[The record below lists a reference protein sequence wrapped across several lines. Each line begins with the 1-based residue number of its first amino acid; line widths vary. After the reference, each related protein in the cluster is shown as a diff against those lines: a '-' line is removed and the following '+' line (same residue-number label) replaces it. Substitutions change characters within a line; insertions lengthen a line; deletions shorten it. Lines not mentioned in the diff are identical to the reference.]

1 MEVTQTT
8 VILSLMV
15 KKNPRPGL
23 ISLPSHASLPESAHG
38 AGGGTA
44 GERALGLELGTQA
57 RVPGGTHPWLYDNR
71 SEAHQG

>member
-1 MEVTQTT
+1 MVVTQTT

-38 AGGGTA
+38 AGGSSA
-44 GERALGLELGTQA
+44 GERARDLELGTQA
-57 RVPGGTHPWLYDNR
+57 QVPGGLYPCLYDHR
-71 SEAHQG
+71 V